1 MDHFRPD
8 RIGDNEVTAEER
20 RRLPSSNC
28 QGQDSPFSRPI
39 NLGPRMLDAT
49 TKKLIQLLDPSRPE
63 DIRVAAAKVLGEVAS
78 RAPELN
84 EALFRAI
91 DDSSSALRLQ
101 ALSTVGQLRID
112 DALPKLLARISAG
125 GPEAELAAQAAARL
139 GAKGTHALQKLM
151 HHVAPGLR
159 PRLAAALAVG
169 GTPTAKSA
177 AVEALLDKDPGVVN
191 AAVSTLIGEIRSL
204 ATSQRRALTDRVIEL
219 LEPEKNQQVSS
230 ASESALMRLVAA
242 LGDARGE
249 NAFWQRIGSDH
260 PTDLRAAALQ
270 ALGTLPPPRDK
281 KRVRQLL
288 ECAIDR
294 DFRVA
299 APALMILKN
308 VSISERDTSD
318 WLPLF
323 QAPDPAV
330 RRFALDKLGDRDR
343 ADVAQALLAQVDHP
357 DRGLQEE
364 AIGRM
369 AKTKAG
375 RALLMK
381 ALLEAPSPEAAWTFA
396 RAQARFATEYP
407 AQFGELFKRACQALV
422 ADDRCADALLF
433 LLRHIDAK
441 ALRNRL
447 EERALTLRKKR
458 NYEHALVY
466 LRLLARD
473 PGCSEEM
480 RFELASCGLKL
491 SERNLAL
498 ESRNA
503 DPALQ
508 QFGRLLHNAEID
520 AKGRIKQAKWLGPEE
535 LLYLGFHFI
544 EGSRQESDFGAD
556 ALRLAIKR
564 SPKSKIAK
572 DAKTKLRSAGLD
584 LKG

>member
-1 MDHFRPD
+1 
-8 RIGDNEVTAEER
+8 
-20 RRLPSSNC
+20 
-28 QGQDSPFSRPI
+28 
-39 NLGPRMLDAT
+39 MLDAT
-49 TKKLIQLLDPSRPE
+49 TKRLIQLLDPSRPE
-63 DIRVAAAKVLGEVAS
+63 DIRVASAKVLGEVAS

-84 EALFRAI
+84 EALFRAM

-101 ALSTVGQLRID
+101 ALSTLGQLRID
-112 DALPKLLARISAG
+112 EALPKLLERISAG

-169 GTPTAKSA
+169 GTPTANTA

-204 ATSQRRALTDRVIEL
+204 TTSQRRTLTERVIEL
-219 LEPEKNQQVSS
+219 LKPKKNQPISS

-242 LGDARGE
+242 LGDSRGE
-249 NAFWQRIGSDH
+249 NSFWQRIGREHS
-260 PTDLRAAALQ
+260 TELRAAALQ
-270 ALGTLPPPRDK
+270 ALGTVAPPRDK
-281 KRVRQLL
+281 KRIGQLL

-308 VSISERDTSD
+308 LPISERDTSD

-323 QAPDPAV
+323 EAPDPAV
-330 RRFALDKLGDRDR
+330 RRFALEKLGDRDR
-343 ADVAQALLAQVDHP
+343 ADVAQALLAQVDHS
-357 DRGLQEE
+357 DRSLQEE

-375 RALLMK
+375 RALLLK
-381 ALLEAPSPEAAWTFA
+381 SLLEAPSPDAAWTFA
-396 RAQARFATEYP
+396 RAQSRFATQYP
-407 AQFGELFKRACQALV
+407 AHFSQLFKRACQALD
-422 ADDRCADALLF
+422 ADDRRADALLF

-441 ALRNRL
+441 ALRDKL
-447 EERALTLRKKR
+447 EDRALALRKKR
-458 NYEHALVY
+458 KYEQALVY

-473 PGCSEEM
+473 PGCAEDT

-508 QFGRLLHNAEID
+508 QFARLLHSAEVEPKD
-520 AKGRIKQAKWLGPEE
+520 RIKQAKWLGPEE

-544 EGSRQESDFGAD
+544 EGSGKERDFGAD

-564 SPKSKIAK
+564 SPKSKMAK